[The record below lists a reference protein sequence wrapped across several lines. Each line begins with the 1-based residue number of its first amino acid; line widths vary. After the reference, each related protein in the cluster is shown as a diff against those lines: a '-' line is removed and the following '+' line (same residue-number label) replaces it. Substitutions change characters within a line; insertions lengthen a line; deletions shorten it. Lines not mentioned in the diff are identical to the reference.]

1 MTLVNLGTVVL
12 LAEIAT
18 LTSLG
23 LLGMVSFIWL
33 KHRRTKR
40 ALSNLVASIKK
51 HSADRNAVIDVW
63 LKETCHF
70 DAEKAAAT
78 SIELQKAELEFYQQL
93 VVALFTNNVSALT
106 GILQHTDR
114 FVTAYR
120 AIIAAVSGNSSSV
133 KTEEVSPVI
142 EQLTTQVGGLTQ
154 QLESMRQNN
163 QDLTLRLSEQ
173 QNEMTQMLKEY
184 ASAFRSAQMPA
195 THQMHTQDKSKNT
208 PPPISSDTAPS
219 FPENNVETSP
229 LAETLDVPAAAAQ
242 PAQEEIATHI
252 AEIPDALLND
262 IADASLKPKAA
273 EDISDAIIN
282 ADSTGQVTHAQGLL
296 AEDNADLSILNAA
309 ATKIASSSGT
319 DQLDH
324 LLASFGADAT
334 PAPLEPKAGI
344 PSAPDIDELLNS
356 ALTKSVNK

>member
-93 VVALFTNNVSALT
+93 VVALFTHNVNALT
-106 GILQHTDR
+106 GILQNTDR

-120 AIIAAVSGNSSSV
+120 AIIAAVSGNSSPV

-195 THQMHTQDKSKNT
+195 THQTHTQDKSKNT
-208 PPPISSDTAPS
+208 PPPPS
-219 FPENNVETSP
+219 LPENNVETSP
-229 LAETLDVPAAAAQ
+229 LADTIDVPAAAAL

-252 AEIPDALLND
+252 AEIPEDLLND
-262 IADASLKPKAA
+262 IADANLEPKAA
-273 EDISDAIIN
+273 EDIPAAITD
-282 ADSTGQVTHAQGLL
+282 ADSTGQVAHAQGLL
-296 AEDNADLSILNAA
+296 AEDNADLSILKAA
-309 ATKIASSSGT
+309 ATTTASSSGV

-334 PAPLEPKAGI
+334 PVPIGPKAGI

-356 ALTKSVNK
+356 ALTKSVNQ